1 MKSLL
6 FLLFLIIGLT
16 TSEKISLGTRACLRK
31 KLGQKQAKSIF
42 SGYTEYRTS
51 NSKVSLKDYVSSQKP
66 TFFSAVVECLEKSGR
81 RRRRNLTKSTIKEA
95 ELLLNDAKYLANNL
109 LKDKT
114 KKKAILEKLKTT
126 NASRAKQVCL
136 NYLNSPNVCQYV
148 VETLAQEVTK

>member
-6 FLLFLIIGLT
+6 FSLFLIIGLT
-16 TSEKISLGTRACLRK
+16 ASEKISLGTRACLRK
-31 KLGQKQAKSIF
+31 RLGPKQAKSIF
-42 SGYTEYRTS
+42 SGYVEYRA
-51 NSKVSLKDYVSSQKP
+51 NNKKASLKEYVSTQKP
-66 TFFSAVVECLEKSGR
+66 TFLSDVVECLEKSE
-81 RRRRNLTKSTIKEA
+81 RRRRNLTKSTKQEG
-95 ELLLNDAKYLANNL
+95 ELLLNDAKLLAKKL

-148 VETLAQEVTK
+148 VETLAKEVSK